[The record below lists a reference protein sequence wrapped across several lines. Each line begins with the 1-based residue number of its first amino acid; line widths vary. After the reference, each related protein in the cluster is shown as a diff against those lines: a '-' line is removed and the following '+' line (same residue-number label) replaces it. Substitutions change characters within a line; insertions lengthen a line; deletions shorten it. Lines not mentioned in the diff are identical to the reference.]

1 MQMSFKLGLLCS
13 VEINA
18 RTQETLRGPWILVIY
33 SPYYLAD

>member
-1 MQMSFKLGLLCS
+1 MQMSFKLEMLCS

-18 RTQETLRGPWILVIY
+18 RAQETLRGPWILVIY